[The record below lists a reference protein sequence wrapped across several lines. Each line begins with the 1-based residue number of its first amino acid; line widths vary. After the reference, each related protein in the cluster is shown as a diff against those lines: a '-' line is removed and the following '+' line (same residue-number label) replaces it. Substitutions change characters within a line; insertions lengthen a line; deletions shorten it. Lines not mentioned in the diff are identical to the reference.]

1 MTAVKTAA
9 NDEGFQGRIMPQHA
23 AAAKA
28 KEARVRVYEPGR
40 YAAIVAMPMNECDLG
55 CAHFP
60 TLSNKRDDIDV
71 VWMVA
76 VQINFHDALLVE
88 ARRAGR
94 GSRFRQTR

>member
-1 MTAVKTAA
+1 
-9 NDEGFQGRIMPQHA
+9 
-23 AAAKA
+23 
-28 KEARVRVYEPGR
+28 
-40 YAAIVAMPMNECDLG
+40 
-55 CAHFP
+55 
-60 TLSNKRDDIDV
+60 LSNKRDDIDV

>member
-1 MTAVKTAA
+1 
-9 NDEGFQGRIMPQHA
+9 MPQHA
-23 AAAKA
+23 ADAKA

-88 ARRAGR
+88 A
-94 GSRFRQTR
+94 SPTVFRYTGEKSDL